1 MPWVITKLCLD
12 CKDTECAEVCPVDCI
27 YDLQVEDENFS
38 RNMLYIHPAECIDCA
53 ACEPACPWQAIYEDS
68 QVPALFNADIEL
80 NAKVFEVHPPEDFT
94 TDCTPI
100 KKNPTP
106 DEIAANKAK
115 WGFA

>member
-27 YDLQVEDENFS
+27 YELQVEDENFS
-38 RNMLYIHPAECIDCA
+38 KNMLYIHPAECIDCA

-68 QVPALFNADIEL
+68 QVPALFSADIEL
-80 NAKVFEVHPPEDFT
+80 NAKVFEVHPPDDFT
-94 TDCTPI
+94 TEVTPI
-100 KKNPTP
+100 SKNPTP
-106 DEIAANKAK
+106 EDIAANKAK

>member
-27 YDLQVEDENFS
+27 YELQVDDENFS
-38 RNMLYIHPAECIDCA
+38 KNMLYIHPAECIDCA

-80 NAKVFEVHPPEDFT
+80 NAKVFEVHSPEDFT
-94 TDCTPI
+94 TEVTPI
-100 KKNPTP
+100 SKNPTP
-106 DEIAANKAK
+106 EDIAANKAK